1 MQTVERVIINASP
14 AAIWQVLADVER
26 WPSWTPTVLDVQ
38 PITTNGHKCELK
50 VGARYRI
57 TQPKLRPAVYE
68 VTECAPHQAFTW
80 IQKAPGATMIADH
93 RLSAFSSGTEV
104 ELSFSTE
111 GVLGAILGS
120 VYSKRIA
127 GYVRTEALS
136 LKQHCESLVARSA

>member
-1 MQTVERVIINASP
+1 MQTIERVVINASP

-26 WPSWTPTVLDVQ
+26 WPTWTPTVLSVEPVTRD
-38 PITTNGHKCELK
+38 GFR
-50 VGARYRI
+50 VGAKYRV

-93 RLSAFSSGTEV
+93 RLSPFSSGTEV

-111 GVLGAILGS
+111 GLLGSILGGM
-120 VYSKRIA
+120 YSKRIA
-127 GYVRTEALS
+127 DYIRTEARS
-136 LKQHCESLVARSA
+136 LKQHCESREVAKTRVS